1 MASLG
6 YKLLRDIGYDVDE
19 AKAMQNEVEI
29 FNGTLEEYSKSKLE
43 EHFLDH
49 DMVQDNFFLESYG
62 LEAESNFEIQIIDIN
77 TIWSN
82 RKDF

>member
-43 EHFLDH
+43 EHFLEH
-49 DMVQDNFFLESYG
+49 DMVQDSFFLEAYG